1 MNRWLAVRLE
11 FVGATII
18 FVTATLSI
26 VALITTGVDAG
37 LVGFVLS
44 YALNTTGSLV
54 RHFSPKLRYLCVIDH
69 AYPQNWLVRSASE
82 VEQNIVSVERILHYI
97 ELPPEAPWEVPGTVP
112 EDWPVKG
119 EIEFRQYSARYRPE
133 LDLVLK
139 DLNIKIVSVVTDI
152 SVYRRLMFPQGAH
165 EKIGI
170 VGRTGSGKSS
180 VGLFLFP

>member
-1 MNRWLAVRLE
+1 M
-11 FVGATII
+11 
-18 FVTATLSI
+18 
-26 VALITTGVDAG
+26 DAG

-54 RHFSPKLRYLCVIDH
+54 GHLSSRSLHVCVIDC
-69 AYPQNWLVRSASE
+69 AYSQNWLVRSASE

-97 ELPPEAPWEVPGTVP
+97 VLPPEAPWEVPGTVP
-112 EDWPVKG
+112 EDWPAKG

-139 DLNIKIVSVVTDI
+139 DLNIKIVSVVTGI
-152 SVYRRLMFPQGAH
+152 SVYRRVTFPQGAH

-180 VGLFLFP
+180 VGLFPFP